1 MLLGHILLAVTAA
14 VPQST
19 GDTVPLFDNLGTHS
33 RQITTAQPLAQRYF
47 DQGLRLVYGFNHVEA
62 IRAFTRATQ
71 IDPTCAM
78 CYWGIAYAHGP
89 HVNAGM
95 DSAAG
100 LQAFAAIRKAIDAG
114 RGAAA
119 WERAY
124 ISALATRYA
133 AAPPD
138 DRAALDSAYAE
149 AMGQVAARYPDDLD
163 AATLYAEA
171 LMNLRPWNYWT
182 RSGDPQPGTEEIVRT
197 LERVIQRDQNHPGA
211 CHFYIHAVE
220 AVAPELAVPCAERLA
235 QLMPGVGHMVHMP
248 AHIYIR
254 VGRYADAI
262 TANEHAVHTDETY
275 IDNQRPQGLYRL
287 GYYPHNYHFLAFAA
301 TMAGRRSQALQAA
314 RALATKVPAEFAEV
328 SPEAQSWIVFPT
340 LTLTTFGAWDEV
352 LAMPAPPES
361 QWFGHAM
368 AQYARGVA
376 LAALGRGSEA
386 RPLVQ
391 SIAAAAAA
399 APEGDPKTA
408 LMIAQHA
415 LLGEIN
421 ARAGND
427 ASAVTHFEEAARLE
441 DDMLYYEPPVWF
453 YPIRHSL
460 GASLLRAGR
469 YADAERVY
477 REDLRRFPLNGWSL
491 FGLSKALRAA
501 GRVAEADEVDAQFL
515 QAWIGADVQLTA
527 SRF

>member
-1 MLLGHILLAVTAA
+1 MVLSNLVLAAA
-14 VPQST
+14 VVMPSALA
-19 GDTVPLFDNLGTHS
+19 DSVPLFDNLGTHS
-33 RQITTAQPLAQRYF
+33 RQITTAEPLAQRYF

-62 IRAFTRATQ
+62 VRAFTRATQ
-71 IDPTCAM
+71 LDPSCAM
-78 CYWGIAYAHGP
+78 CYWGIAYAYGP

-100 LQAFAAIRKAIDAG
+100 LQAYAALRKAMDVAS
-114 RGAAA
+114 GATES
-119 WERAY
+119 ERAY
-124 ISALATRYA
+124 ISALAARYS
-133 AAPPD
+133 AAPPG
-138 DRAALDSAYAE
+138 DRAALDSAYAG
-149 AMGQVAARYPDDLD
+149 AMGRLAARYPNDLD

-182 RSGDPQPGTEEIVRT
+182 PAGDPQPGTKEIVRT
-197 LERVIQRDQNHPGA
+197 LERVIQRNQNHPGA
-211 CHFYIHAVE
+211 CHYYIHAVE

-262 TANEHAVHTDETY
+262 TANVHAVHTDETY
-275 IDNQRPQGLYRL
+275 IDTQRPQGLYRL

-301 TMAGRRSQALQAA
+301 TMAGRRAQALQAA
-314 RALATKVPAEFAEV
+314 RALATKVPAEFAEQ
-328 SPEAQSWIVFPT
+328 SPEAQSWMVFPM

-352 LAMPAPPES
+352 LAMPTPPES

-368 AQYARGVA
+368 SQYARGVA
-376 LAALGRGSEA
+376 LAALGRGAEA

-391 SIAAAAAA
+391 SIASAAAA

-421 ARAGND
+421 ARAGNET
-427 ASAVTHFEEAARLE
+427 SAIAHFEEAARLE
-441 DDMLYYEPPVWF
+441 DGMLYYEPPVWF

-460 GASLLRAGR
+460 GASLLRAAR

-477 REDLRRFPLNGWSL
+477 REDLKRFPMNGWSL
-491 FGLSKALRAA
+491 FGLGKALRAL
-501 GRVAEADEVDAQFL
+501 GREAEADQVDAQFL
-515 QAWIGADVQLTA
+515 QAWMSADVQLTA

>member
-1 MLLGHILLAVTAA
+1 MLPGYLLLAAFTTAPLA
-14 VPQST
+14 PLDS
-19 GDTVPLFDNLGTHS
+19 VPLFENLGTHS
-33 RQITTAQPLAQRYF
+33 REITTAVPMAQRYF
-47 DQGLRLVYGFNHVEA
+47 NQGLRLVYGFNHVEA
-62 IRAFTRATQ
+62 VRAFTRATQ
-71 IDPTCAM
+71 LDPACAM
-78 CYWGIAYAHGP
+78 CYWGLAYAHGP

-95 DSAAG
+95 DSAAAV
-100 LQAFAAIRKAIDAG
+100 QAYAAIRKAQDVAG
-114 RGAAA
+114 GAAA

-124 ISALATRYA
+124 ITALATRYA
-133 AAPPD
+133 AVPQA
-138 DRAALDSAYAE
+138 DRSALDSAYAT

-171 LMNLRPWNYWT
+171 LMDLRPWNYWT
-182 RSGDPQPGTEEIVRT
+182 PSGEPQPGTT
-197 LERVIQRDQNHPGA
+197 D
-211 CHFYIHAVE
+211 IHAVE

-262 TANEHAVHTDETY
+262 VANEHAVHADESY

-314 RALATKVPAEFAEV
+314 RDLATKVPAEFAEQ
-328 SPEAQSWIVFPT
+328 SPEAQSWMVFPM

-352 LAMPAPPES
+352 LAAPAPPES
-361 QWFGHAM
+361 QWFGHAL

-386 RPLVQ
+386 RPLVA
-391 SIAAAAAA
+391 SIATAASA
-399 APEGDPKTA
+399 APDGDPKTA

-415 LLGEIN
+415 LLGEID
-421 ARAGND
+421 ARSGND
-427 ASAVTHFEEAARLE
+427 ASAIAHFQEAARLE
-441 DDMLYYEPPVWF
+441 DTMLYYEPPVWF

-460 GASLLRAGR
+460 GAALLRGGR
-469 YADAERVY
+469 YAEAERVY
-477 REDLRRFPLNGWSL
+477 REDLKRFPMNGWSL
-491 FGLSKALRAA
+491 FGLGKALRAL
-501 GRVAEADEVDAQFL
+501 GRESEADVVDAQFL
-515 QAWIGADVQLTA
+515 QAWMSADVQLTA

>member
-1 MLLGHILLAVTAA
+1 MLLGPILLAVSAA
-14 VPQST
+14 IPQSPA
-19 GDTVPLFDNLGTHS
+19 DSVPLFDNLGTHT
-33 RQITTAQPLAQRYF
+33 RQITTAQPLAQAYF

-62 IRAFTRATQ
+62 VRAFTQATQ
-71 IDPTCAM
+71 LDPSCAM
-78 CYWGIAYAHGP
+78 CYWGLAYGYGP

-95 DSAAG
+95 DSAAAV
-100 LQAFAAIRKAIDAG
+100 QAYAAIRKAQAVAG
-114 RGAAA
+114 GAAT

-124 ISALATRYA
+124 ISALAARYA
-133 AAPPD
+133 AAPPA
-138 DRAALDSAYAE
+138 DRAALDSAYAT

-171 LMNLRPWNYWT
+171 LMDLRPWNYWT
-182 RSGDPQPGTEEIVRT
+182 PSGEPQPGTTEIISH
-197 LERVIQRDQNHPGA
+197 LERVIQRNPNHPGA
-211 CHFYIHAVE
+211 CHYYIHAVE

-262 TANEHAVHTDETY
+262 RANEHAVHADESY

-314 RALATKVPAEFAEV
+314 RALATKVPADFAEQ
-328 SPEAQSWIVFPT
+328 SPEAQSWMVFPM

-352 LAMPAPPES
+352 LAAPAPPES
-361 QWFGHAM
+361 QWFGHALS
-368 AQYARGVA
+368 QYARGVA

-386 RPLVQ
+386 RPLVA
-391 SIAAAAAA
+391 SITTAAAA
-399 APEGDPKTA
+399 APDGDPKTA

-415 LLGEIN
+415 LLAEID

-427 ASAVTHFEEAARLE
+427 PSAIAHFQEAAMLE
-441 DDMLYYEPPVWF
+441 DTMLYYEPPVWF

-460 GASLLRAGR
+460 GAALLRAGR
-469 YADAERVY
+469 YPEAERVY
-477 REDLRRFPLNGWSL
+477 REDLKRFPLNGWSL
-491 FGLSKALRAA
+491 YGLGKALRAL
-501 GRVAEADEVDAQFL
+501 GRASEADAVDAQFL
-515 QAWIGADVQLTA
+515 QAWMSADVQLTA